1 MESVVAARIRSSR
14 IQKGYSMQEVA
25 DKIGV
30 SKQMINKY
38 EAGVSMPSSEKL
50 IAFSKL
56 FGHKVDYFFRRPEV
70 EIGEIN
76 FRKKSK
82 FSNKKANSLKEEV
95 RVQIENY
102 LYIENICNLN
112 NTFVNPLAE
121 CVISS
126 KSDVIQAVD
135 ILRNAWNIGDDTI
148 HSIIQLLE
156 DKEIKVIEVEEDTN
170 LFDGLAT
177 VVDEKY
183 YVIVINKSMPIER
196 KRFTILHE
204 LGHLLLKLNH
214 LPQREQ
220 ESYCH
225 SFASEMLLAQRNVIL
240 ELGDK
245 RSNIALNELK
255 NIQEKYGIS
264 ISAIV
269 YKLSELK
276 IISQEKL
283 AGFYKR
289 MNSNKALKQDVEQS
303 RFEGEENSNRYEN
316 LVFRAV
322 SEEFISL
329 SKASSLLRLSLED
342 LKNNFLVNWKNHSRN
357 L

>member
-1 MESVVAARIRSSR
+1 METIVAARIRNSR
-14 IQKGYSMQEVA
+14 IQKGYSLQEVA
-25 DKIGV
+25 GKIGV
-30 SKQMINKY
+30 TKQMINKY
-38 EAGVSMPSSEKL
+38 EQGISMPTSDKL

-56 FGHKVDYFFRRPEV
+56 FGQKVDYFFQKPEV

-82 FSNKKANSLKEEV
+82 FSNKKVNSLKEEI
-95 RVQIENY
+95 RIQIENY

-112 NTFVNPLAE
+112 SAFVNPLTE
-121 CVISS
+121 CSINS
-126 KSDVIQAVD
+126 KAD
-135 ILRNAWNIGDDTI
+135 IIDATEVLRKAWNIGNDTI
-148 HSIIQLLE
+148 HNIIQLLE
-156 DKEIKVIEVEEDTN
+156 DKEIKVIEVEEETS

-183 YVIVINKSMPIER
+183 YVIVVNKSMPIER
-196 KRFTILHE
+196 KRFTLLHE
-204 LGHLLLKLNH
+204 LGHLLLPLNH
-214 LPQREQ
+214 FIEKEQ

-225 SFASEMLLAQRNVIL
+225 TFASEMLLAQRNVTI
-240 ELGDK
+240 EFGDK
-245 RSNIALNELK
+245 RNQISLNELK

-269 YKLSELK
+269 YKLVEAK

-283 AGFYKR
+283 TGFYKR
-289 MNSNKALKQDVEQS
+289 LNYDNALKQDVEKS

-329 SKASSLLRLSLED
+329 SKASSLLQLSLED
-342 LKNNFLVNWKNHSRN
+342 LKNNISINIR
-357 L
+357 